1 MFASIY
7 YRVVWNNKYLKA
19 ITILKITI
27 IWTANLNI

>member
-1 MFASIY
+1 MFANILY
-7 YRVVWNNKYLKA
+7 LVIWNNKYLKV